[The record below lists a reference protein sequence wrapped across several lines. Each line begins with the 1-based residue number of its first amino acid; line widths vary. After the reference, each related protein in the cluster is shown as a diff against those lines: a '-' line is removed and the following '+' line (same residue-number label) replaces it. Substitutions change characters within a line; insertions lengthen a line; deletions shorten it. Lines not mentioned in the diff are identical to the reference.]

1 MARRSFKLST
11 WTPTAVLDSA
21 SFTANGFMAIQGGS
35 ATQRIDIWEIF
46 MGGQATSSAPSI
58 MMVSRDSTVGATL
71 TALTTGQS
79 DAPMDPATA
88 ALAAPPVSFT
98 AATTEPQ
105 RSATAGLLNLSF
117 NAFGGIVRWAAPDEH
132 GVLRMLG
139 NVASFGEMS
148 LSAYS
153 GGTVGLMGSHI
164 IYEPL

>member
-21 SFTANGFMAIQGGS
+21 GYTANGFMAIQGGS

-58 MMVSRDSTVGATL
+58 MLVSRDSTVGATL

-79 DAPMDPATA
+79 DAPLDPATA
-88 ALAAPPVSFT
+88 ALAAPPVAFT

-139 NVASFGEMS
+139 NVASFGELS

-164 IYEPL
+164 IYEPI